1 MDDGRE
7 ELGDTTCDYGGDG
20 EKDGR
25 RGFGCKLFTRSC
37 PFFKFQHTSRLVFL
51 VTFDK
56 KKTFSTI
63 WWNVIIFSYLTD
75 WKRVVSLF
83 FSKEKEREKKISDA
97 LVCERADEENIT

>member
-1 MDDGRE
+1 MDDDGRE
-7 ELGDTTCDYGGDG
+7 ELGDTTCDYGGWWKG
-20 EKDGR
+20 WAKR
-25 RGFGCKLFTRSC
+25 VWMQTFHSFVPFLQISTCFVFGL
-37 PFFKFQHTSRLVFL
+37 L

-56 KKTFSTI
+56 KKTFLTI

-83 FSKEKEREKKISDA
+83 FQRRRREKKISDA

>member
-1 MDDGRE
+1 MQTFHS
-7 ELGDTTCDYGGDG
+7 LVPFLQISTYSV
-20 EKDGR
+20 
-25 RGFGCKLFTRSC
+25 FGL
-37 PFFKFQHTSRLVFL
+37 L

-56 KKTFSTI
+56 KKTFLTI